1 MSHVSTAL
9 IGGGGGGGPGEH
21 PPPLPPGLGGGG
33 GAPRVSRPRPL
44 HRGLWGVDEW
54 HFRLCVD
61 IYVHSGI
68 SKGGTQKKH
77 FFLVWASREGHNEQ
91 TLSFST
97 EYSKNHLVK
106 IMFF

>member
-9 IGGGGGGGPGEH
+9 IGGGGGGGGGGHH
-21 PPPLPPGLGGGG
+21 PPPHPR
-33 GAPRVSRPRPL
+33 RVSLPRPL

-97 EYSKNHLVK
+97 NIQKN
-106 IMFF
+106 F